1 MFDQTWLGQRAAP
14 DKREGKGWS
23 DLGNT
28 DASRLLL
35 LLQLVHFSHIPYT
48 FVMPVAVQ
56 PPTAPGGI
64 KLYYQAKIEA
74 AEITINRKTQNL
86 RRLEAQRNALNARGS
101 YKIAVMPSPAHDMHQ
116 SDFFVRSSSCF
127 TSRAA
132 MSARS

>member
-1 MFDQTWLGQRAAP
+1 MFNQTWLGQPAAP

-35 LLQLVHFSHIPYT
+35 QLVHFSHIPYT

-56 PPTAPGGI
+56 TPTAPGGI

-101 YKIAVMPSPAHDMHQ
+101 YKIAVMPSPSHNMHQ
-116 SDFFVRSSSCF
+116 SDFFVRSSSCY
-127 TSRAA
+127 TSRVA
-132 MSARS
+132 MLARL